1 MPAVDRH
8 SGGVRVSQCGK
19 NKEPAENYLQ
29 VNLHKS
35 SIRQTSFYPGRQ
47 QKATWVR
54 QLRDWFPA
62 IAATGGFEWLVVMSV
77 WLFGKEKGGFLETEG
92 LELFA
97 SN

>member
-1 MPAVDRH
+1 
-8 SGGVRVSQCGK
+8 
-19 NKEPAENYLQ
+19 
-29 VNLHKS
+29 LHKS